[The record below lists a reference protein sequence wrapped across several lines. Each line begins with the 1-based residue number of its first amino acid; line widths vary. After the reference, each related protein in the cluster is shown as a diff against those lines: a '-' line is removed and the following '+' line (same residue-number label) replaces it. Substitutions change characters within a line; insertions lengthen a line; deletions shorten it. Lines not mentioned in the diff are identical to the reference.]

1 MSGGRPSHCIMLATT
16 ALLRTVVSVCVLI
29 AGHPLLA
36 ETKQRVTPADMLRPV
51 FTKHCM
57 ECHGTDTQEA
67 QLDFDELLSHTPL
80 VRDREV
86 WRRVIQLVEMG
97 VMPPEGASTELTPAD
112 RAGLLAIL
120 DEAIT
125 RFDYS
130 TINDPG
136 YVPVRRL
143 SNRQYNNT
151 IRDLFGVDLK
161 PADRFPTDLTG
172 PSGFDNSASTLFL
185 QSALMERYIGAAERI
200 VDIALPDVATSDV
213 HVKTRELI
221 FITRPDG
228 SMNDHNAAETILRR
242 FLLRAYR
249 REPTETEMQRVVG
262 RFDESRRAGKN
273 FDEAIKSVLPGVLIS
288 PQFLLRVEASDGV
301 NEPRRVSDWELASRL
316 SYFLWSSMP
325 DDELFT
331 LASMNRLHEPDVL
344 SAQVQRMLHDS
355 KADSLGEAFA
365 AQWFQTQL
373 IGTRI
378 RLDPIDNP
386 WCTDS
391 LMTAMREETALFFMS
406 LLRDD
411 RPIDELIGAKFT
423 FMNEELART
432 LYKLDGILGDQMR
445 RVSLTDPQ
453 RGGILGQASILAV
466 TSSHKD
472 TSPVKRGIFVLDT
485 VLGTPPPPPPP
496 NAGQLEEQLQNDEAL
511 TFREKLEQH
520 ANGTTCQACH
530 ATMDPIGFAMENFD
544 YFGRWR
550 TTYRGKKPIDASG
563 EMPDGTQFTG
573 PTGVKEWI
581 LNERRTDFLRQVVAK
596 MLAFALGREL
606 QYYDEPAIQRI
617 MTRLE
622 RDGCRFQSLLQEVVR
637 SYPFQYRKS
646 AEQESS

>member
-1 MSGGRPSHCIMLATT
+1 MYCL
-16 ALLRTVVSVCVLI
+16 
-29 AGHPLLA
+29 
-36 ETKQRVTPADMLRPV
+36 
-51 FTKHCM
+51 
-57 ECHGTDTQEA
+57 
-67 QLDFDELLSHTPL
+67 
-80 VRDREV
+80 
-86 WRRVIQLVEMG
+86 
-97 VMPPEGASTELTPAD
+97 
-112 RAGLLAIL
+112 
-120 DEAIT
+120 
-125 RFDYS
+125 
-130 TINDPG
+130 
-136 YVPVRRL
+136 
-143 SNRQYNNT
+143 
-151 IRDLFGVDLK
+151 
-161 PADRFPTDLTG
+161 
-172 PSGFDNSASTLFL
+172 
-185 QSALMERYIGAAERI
+185 
-200 VDIALPDVATSDV
+200 
-213 HVKTRELI
+213 
-221 FITRPDG
+221 
-228 SMNDHNAAETILRR
+228 
-242 FLLRAYR
+242 
-249 REPTETEMQRVVG
+249 
-262 RFDESRRAGKN
+262 
-273 FDEAIKSVLPGVLIS
+273 
-288 PQFLLRVEASDGV
+288 
-301 NEPRRVSDWELASRL
+301 
-316 SYFLWSSMP
+316 
-325 DDELFT
+325 
-331 LASMNRLHEPDVL
+331 
-344 SAQVQRMLHDS
+344 AQVQRMLHDS

-406 LLRDD
+406 LLRED

-453 RGGILGQASILAV
+453 RGGILGHASILAV

-550 TTYRGKKPIDASG
+550 KTYRGKKPIDASG

-617 MTRLE
+617 MARLE
-622 RDGCRFQSLLQEVVR
+622 RDGCRFQSLLHEVVR

-646 AEQESS
+646 AGTGIIVMNKPWRISRRTVLKGLGAAVALPALDVMVPARVSGAVESSFPRRMAYFFFPNGIPRGTWYPARVAADGRLLELNEWMSPTRSVPRGNYYPNKYLDAHG